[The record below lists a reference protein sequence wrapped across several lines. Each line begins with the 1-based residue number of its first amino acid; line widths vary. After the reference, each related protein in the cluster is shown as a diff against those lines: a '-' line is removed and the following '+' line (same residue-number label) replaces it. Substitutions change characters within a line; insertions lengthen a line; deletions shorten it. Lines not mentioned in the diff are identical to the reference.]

1 MQQGR
6 SLVRT
11 KQKDAMR
18 FVVQTFFDITATGVT
33 GHYKPARVPF
43 RDHAGNMITDES
55 DWSRARNQQRNWE
68 TLTQIL
74 GLRTQLFRIQE
85 PTVDTLNR
93 SWMFEFETESDNI
106 YGLNDDLTAV
116 LRADAEGVPMLLGL
130 DNRSEM
136 KSIIITNGPQQNI
149 WFAPIAINNATET

>member
-1 MQQGR
+1 
-6 SLVRT
+6 
-11 KQKDAMR
+11 MR

-43 RDHAGNMITDES
+43 RDHSGNIITDEA

-85 PTVDTLNR
+85 PMVDA
-93 SWMFEFETESDNI
+93 SGSAWMFEFETESDNI
-106 YGLNDDLTAV
+106 YGTDDDLTSV

-130 DNRSEM
+130 DNRPEM
-136 KSIIITNGPQQNI
+136 STVLVTQGKHQNI
-149 WFAPIAINNATET
+149 WFAPVLINTSTETCHG

>member
-1 MQQGR
+1 
-6 SLVRT
+6 
-11 KQKDAMR
+11 MR

-43 RDHAGNMITDES
+43 RDYSGNVITDES

-85 PTVDTLNR
+85 PMIDASNR
-93 SWMFEFETESDNI
+93 AWMFEFETESDNI
-106 YGLNDDLTAV
+106 YGTDDDLTAV

-130 DNRSEM
+130 DNRPEM
-136 KSIIITNGPQQNI
+136 STVLVTQGKNQNI
-149 WFAPIAINNATET
+149 WFAPVLINTSTETYHG